1 MNRTI
6 LMLEHDDDDRYI
18 TQSVVDEQK
27 FPVTIHFVTS
37 STELFSRLEAWNT
50 KEHQFPSL
58 ILVNYHAS
66 PLNATE
72 ILARLKSDQKLRR
85 IPVVV
90 LSGSAN
96 PDVIRSCYD
105 AGASSF
111 IRKPSTGKDTDHKI
125 STFIKYWF
133 QTVELT

>member
-1 MNRTI
+1 
-6 LMLEHDDDDRYI
+6 MLEHDDDDRYI

-27 FPVTIHFVTS
+27 FPVTIHFVTN
-37 STELFSRLEAWNT
+37 STELFSRLESWDSKAN
-50 KEHQFPSL
+50 QFPSL
-58 ILVNYHAS
+58 ILLNYHAS

-72 ILARLKSDQKLRR
+72 ILTRLKSDQRFR
-85 IPVVV
+85 SIPVVV
-90 LSGSAN
+90 LSGSIN
-96 PDVIRSCYD
+96 PTVVKSCYD

-133 QTVELT
+133 ETAELI